1 MSREYDFAERLAFSR
16 GIAETTHPDTI
27 IKLIPGCVDVQRT
40 SKTEDRRGIDFKAI
54 LRRGAEL
61 NIDIKSREKGCSKF
75 WQPYRFGQG
84 IEPELALEKYSVAP
98 PSAIENPI
106 VEEPKTGWTLD
117 ESKETDY
124 TLHVFD
130 PSDTIEVFLLP
141 FQLLRIAFRKH
152 IDSWYANFKHAR
164 QFTHSSFGSWE
175 SECIFVPGWCVIE
188 AVSAE
193 MRPKTPASPV
203 ESLGSL
209 SGRAQR

>member
-124 TLHVFD
+124 T
-130 PSDTIEVFLLP
+130 PTR
-141 FQLLRIAFRKH
+141 LRSVGHDR
-152 IDSWYANFKHAR
+152 
-164 QFTHSSFGSWE
+164 
-175 SECIFVPGWCVIE
+175 
-188 AVSAE
+188 
-193 MRPKTPASPV
+193 
-203 ESLGSL
+203 SL
-209 SGRAQR
+209 SLAIPTATNSVQKTHRFLVRQLQTRSTIHPQQLWIMGIGVYFRSRLVRD